1 MNVLPVN
8 QLIEFVEAQR
18 VERILWVDPREP
30 GYILI
35 DIREDKAVPHFL
47 RHAHL
52 AALEEEGLLRVV
64 PDDPYLS
71 TVAEHEVVETHR
83 AMRDQNWARI
93 APLLAEQPAIFEPD
107 QRGKLIA
114 KLVSERGESRHSLY
128 RLLRRYWQR
137 GLTRNALLPDYGKCG
152 GRGKTKAA
160 GSKAR
165 GRPPK
170 YADASIN
177 VTPALRMLF
186 SQAITR
192 LYATK
197 PTFDVAECYHAM
209 LLAYFSDPAIDP
221 ETGRQKLIV
230 RPDSPTLRQFRYWYE
245 KDNDVFQVLR
255 RRRTPRVYDK
265 DMRGLRSSSTAEVTG
280 PGARYQIDA
289 TIADVYLVSRFDKKK
304 IIGRPVVY
312 VVIDVFS
319 RMITGIHVGIEG
331 PSWVGAMEA
340 LANAVLDKVEYCNRF
355 GIPIASTGWP
365 SVGMP
370 ERLLGDRGELAGRM
384 VETLVHNFGVN
395 VENTAPYRA
404 DWKGIVEQR
413 FRLLPA
419 RFKAYVPGYIQE
431 DYRQRGGQDYRL
443 DATLDIDAFTRILI
457 YCVLYYNNEHRLKDY
472 PLDPEMIQ
480 DAVKP
485 IPIELWEWGIAR
497 RSGRL
502 RSYPPDLVRLSLL
515 PSDDATVTRHGIRF
529 YGCYYSC
536 PLAIE
541 EHWFDKA
548 RQRSSWGVKI
558 SYDPRDMD
566 HIYLHGQPGQPSF
579 ITCALT
585 DLSRDFTGRT
595 LWEIDQLR
603 QEARRLA
610 APAGPQDL
618 SGRISLI
625 DRIQTIVDEAEAE
638 APAVKDLTKRQ
649 RTADIR
655 GNRQEERRALQRRDA
670 IRPERPSNPEPAD
683 IVRFPGVPT
692 SNDYSQP
699 DITELL
705 RRFGEDEEE

>member
-1 MNVLPVN
+1 MNILPVN
-8 QLIEFVEAQR
+8 RLIEFVEDKRIER
-18 VERILWVDPREP
+18 VLWVGPREP

-35 DIREDKAVPHFL
+35 DIRVDKASPHFL

-52 AALEEEGLLRVV
+52 AALEAEGLLRIV

-71 TVAEHEVVETHR
+71 TVAEHEVVEAHR
-83 AMRDQNWARI
+83 AVRDQNWARI

-160 GSKAR
+160 GSKTR

-186 SQAITR
+186 RQMITQS
-192 LYATK
+192 YAAN
-197 PTFDVAECYHAM
+197 PIFDIAECYHAM
-209 LLAYFSDPAIDP
+209 LLAYFSDPTIDP
-221 ETGRQKLIV
+221 ETGRQELTV

-245 KDNDVFQVLR
+245 KDNDIFQVLR

-265 DMRGLRSSSTAEVTG
+265 DMRGLPSSSTVEVTG

-319 RMITGIHVGIEG
+319 RMIAGIHVGIEG

-340 LANAVLDKVEYCNRF
+340 LANAVLDKVEYCNRL
-355 GIPIASTGWP
+355 GITIASTEWP

-384 VETLVHNFGVN
+384 VETLIHNFGVN

-443 DATLDIDAFTRILI
+443 DASLDIDVFTRILI
-457 YCVLYYNNEHRLKDY
+457 LCVLHYNNEHRLKDY

-485 IPIELWEWGIAR
+485 IPAELWEWGIAR

-529 YGCYYSC
+529 FGCYYSC

-548 RQRSSWGVKI
+548 RQRGSWRVKI

-579 ITCALT
+579 ITSALT
-585 DLSRDFTGRT
+585 DLSRDCRGRT
-595 LWEIDQLR
+595 LWEIDRHLGIAGSWR
-603 QEARRLA
+603 REAL
-610 APAGPQDL
+610 
-618 SGRISLI
+618 
-625 DRIQTIVDEAEAE
+625 E
-638 APAVKDLTKRQ
+638 
-649 RTADIR
+649 
-655 GNRQEERRALQRRDA
+655 
-670 IRPERPSNPEPAD
+670 
-683 IVRFPGVPT
+683 
-692 SNDYSQP
+692 
-699 DITELL
+699 
-705 RRFGEDEEE
+705 